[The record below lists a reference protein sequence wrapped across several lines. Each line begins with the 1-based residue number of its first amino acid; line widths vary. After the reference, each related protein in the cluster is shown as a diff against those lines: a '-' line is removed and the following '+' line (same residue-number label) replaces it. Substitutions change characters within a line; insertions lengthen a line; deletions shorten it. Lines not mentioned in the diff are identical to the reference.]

1 MATEG
6 RILDTRGILGGRMDA
21 GTQSRSF
28 HAVTRFL
35 RTKPLG
41 SVGAVIVLTII
52 LLAIFAPLV
61 APYGIDRRVIAER
74 MQNPSLHHILGTDE
88 LGRDIFSRVIHGA
101 RVSAFVGF
109 GSVLL
114 ATVIAA
120 AL

>member
-1 MATEG
+1 MSTEG
-6 RILDTRGILGGRMDA
+6 RVIEAPGILGGRLEA
-21 GTQSRSF
+21 TGRERHFQ
-28 HAVTRFL
+28 AITRFL

-52 LLAIFAPLV
+52 LLAIFAPQV

-74 MQNPSLHHILGTDE
+74 MQNPSLHHFLGTDE